1 MFDFIKNIKKTL
13 NKPKDKQKKKPNV
26 RASGSGVQ
34 TSRSD
39 IYIKLKQSNTRQQK
53 RYLDLIKNTQ

>member
-39 IYIKLKQSNTRQQK
+39 IYIKLKQSNTR
-53 RYLDLIKNTQ
+53 

>member
-13 NKPKDKQKKKPNV
+13 NKPTDKKKTNV

-39 IYIKLKQSNTRQQK
+39 IYIK
-53 RYLDLIKNTQ
+53 

>member
-1 MFDFIKNIKKTL
+1 MFDFIKNIKENL
-13 NKPKDKQKKKPNV
+13 NKPTDKQKKPNV

-39 IYIKLKQSNTRQQK
+39 IYM
-53 RYLDLIKNTQ
+53 